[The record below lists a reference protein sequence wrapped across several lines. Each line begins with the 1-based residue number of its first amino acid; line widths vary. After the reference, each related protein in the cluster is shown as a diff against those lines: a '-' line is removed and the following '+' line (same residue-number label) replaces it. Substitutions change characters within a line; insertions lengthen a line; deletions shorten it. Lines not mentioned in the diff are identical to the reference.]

1 MHAKAAGAFGTFEVT
16 HDISDITSAKFL
28 NGVGTT
34 TPVMLRISTVAR
46 ERGSVDTERDVRG
59 WAMKFFTQEGNQDWV
74 FNNTV
79 CQFRFSSSNILT
91 YRTSRSSSFVI
102 RSSFLRS
109 TEVRVFGA
117 HCFSFE
123 PTVESRDMSREHLL
137 FRRILKLATPPQTS
151 KTDSEM
157 IISTQTSSEN

>member
-28 NGVGTT
+28 NGIGTT

-59 WAMKFFTQEGNQDWV
+59 WAMKFFTQEGNQDLV

-79 CQFRFSSSNILT
+79 CHFRTSSSLAA
-91 YRTSRSSSFVI
+91 RC
-102 RSSFLRS
+102 LRI
-109 TEVRVFGA
+109 GPA
-117 HCFSFE
+117 G
-123 PTVESRDMSREHLL
+123 LL
-137 FRRILKLATPPQTS
+137 HS
-151 KTDSEM
+151 
-157 IISTQTSSEN
+157 